1 MQFVHRYRQKRNIM
15 GLLRVKSKFL
25 CRCRCPRFD
34 FVLFFIYIS
43 RHTIYYLH
51 ISNDYMK
58 FSNVSIKINDD
69 IFISSSQ
76 YIDLNKVSRVDI
88 RQVNTL
94 SLLQLEYLRER
105 SFYVYL
111 CRSVGLSKICKKCKK
126 WGIQPMSANINCFNG
141 LELSISDFCFVRL
154 SVRLFLSKFWKKCQK
169 IIRTLNGSDSI
180 RPRLNYTR
188 SFIWLQPSLL
198 N

>member
-1 MQFVHRYRQKRNIM
+1 MIP
-15 GLLRVKSKFL
+15 VK
-25 CRCRCPRFD
+25 
-34 FVLFFIYIS
+34 IY
-43 RHTIYYLH
+43 H
-51 ISNDYMK
+51 ITVRIGKKYAKNFEY
-58 FSNVSIKINDD
+58 FHWLNPLNWP
-69 IFISSSQ
+69 IFP
-76 YIDLNKVSRVDI
+76 
-88 RQVNTL
+88 VNTL

-111 CRSVGLSKICKKCKK
+111 CRSVGWLVGLSKICKKCKK

-188 SFIWLQPSLL
+188 SFIWL
-198 N
+198 

>member
-1 MQFVHRYRQKRNIM
+1 
-15 GLLRVKSKFL
+15 
-25 CRCRCPRFD
+25 
-34 FVLFFIYIS
+34 
-43 RHTIYYLH
+43 
-51 ISNDYMK
+51 MK

-94 SLLQLEYLRER
+94 SLLQLEYLNCIFKLRER

-111 CRSVGLSKICKKCKK
+111 CRSVGWLVGLSKICKKCKK

-169 IIRTLNGSDSI
+169 IIRTLNGSDII

-188 SFIWLQPSLL
+188 SFIWLQPCLFKMYL
-198 N
+198 FLP